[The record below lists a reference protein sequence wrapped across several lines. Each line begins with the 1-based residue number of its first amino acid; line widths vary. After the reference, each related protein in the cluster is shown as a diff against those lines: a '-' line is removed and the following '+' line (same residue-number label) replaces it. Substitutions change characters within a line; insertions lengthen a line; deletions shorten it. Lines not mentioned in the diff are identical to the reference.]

1 MFICMDDIV
10 NFVLCTGPVN
20 DDGQPQASKVLMVLA
35 VGITGHWRMPLAYCL
50 TDGADANL
58 QQSLIT
64 TVITKLWES
73 SCLSISVTM
82 DGLAANQK
90 TLQLLDCSLDPD
102 HMISMFP
109 HPVDSNIKVTAIF
122 DTCHM
127 LKLARNCLYEYKV
140 LSVPGTGSVKWEHI
154 SNLHQKQLNEG
165 LRRTQLSVT
174 QGRRS

>member
-1 MFICMDDIV
+1 
-10 NFVLCTGPVN
+10 
-20 DDGQPQASKVLMVLA
+20 
-35 VGITGHWRMPLAYCL
+35 
-50 TDGADANL
+50 
-58 QQSLIT
+58 
-64 TVITKLWES
+64 
-73 SCLSISVTM
+73 M

-109 HPVDSNIKVTAIF
+109 HPVDSNIKVAAIF
-122 DTCHM
+122 DPCHM

-174 QGRRS
+174 QGRCS